1 MKGWPKPSA
10 VSCMR
15 AVLPDNPQLQQ
26 GTRRGIHD
34 EDNRLSIAKMSKKK
48 PQVKLE
54 NFSFDKSKVC
64 VVNKKTE
71 QAHLVLGTGALKRG
85 AKDEYALSI
94 MNSVL
99 GGMAT
104 SRFFQ
109 KIREDMGLAYYIRS
123 GYDAYKETG
132 SWGVGAGVK
141 KEDAEKAIEAILKE
155 MKDFVGKR
163 KPTKAEVERA
173 KVNMIG
179 NIKLS
184 MESSSDQIS
193 RAVTGLLL
201 EDKIRSYKEIFTKI
215 EAVKIDDVVA
225 VAEKIFKNGLNLSIV
240 GPFGDKKVFEKLVGL
255 NS

>member
-1 MKGWPKPSA
+1 
-10 VSCMR
+10 
-15 AVLPDNPQLQQ
+15 
-26 GTRRGIHD
+26 
-34 EDNRLSIAKMSKKK
+34 
-48 PQVKLE
+48 
-54 NFSFDKSKVC
+54 
-64 VVNKKTE
+64 
-71 QAHLVLGTGALKRG
+71 
-85 AKDEYALSI
+85 
-94 MNSVL
+94 
-99 GGMAT
+99 
-104 SRFFQ
+104 
-109 KIREDMGLAYYIRS
+109 
-123 GYDAYKETG
+123 
-132 SWGVGAGVK
+132 
-141 KEDAEKAIEAILKE
+141 